1 MWYLA
6 IFKNENNIDQKILHI
21 VRTLLATAF
30 GSMRLLV
37 NVRVGKFTRMDNFI
51 CALDLHNPL
60 KCQTP

>member
-30 GSMRLLV
+30 GSMRLSV
-37 NVRVGKFTRMDNFI
+37 NVRVRIFTRMDNFI
-51 CALDLHNPL
+51 CTLDLHNPL